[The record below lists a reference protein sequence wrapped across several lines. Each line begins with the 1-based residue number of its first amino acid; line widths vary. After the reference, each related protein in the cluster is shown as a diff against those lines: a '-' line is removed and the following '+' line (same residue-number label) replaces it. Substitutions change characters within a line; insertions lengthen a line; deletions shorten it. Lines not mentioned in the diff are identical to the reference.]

1 MDSVY
6 AGSIAG
12 LAIFGAGLLCG
23 LLYFVYECRRTGV
36 VMSREQ
42 ALLSMDSDV

>member
-12 LAIFGAGLLCG
+12 LAIFGAGVIFCFA
-23 LLYFVYECRRTGV
+23 YYAYECRRSRV
-36 VMSREQ
+36 IMSREEAMLYE
-42 ALLSMDSDV
+42 AL